1 MKRGLVL
8 TFLLLI
14 LLSVSCVQEI
24 EYGKLPKSNYEDIIE
39 NKDVSVRVKETEL
52 TNDTEKI
59 ALAYTNNSNV
69 EYLYDKEPHLEIN
82 HNDVWYVLSVNHKV
96 GWNDMGQLV
105 SRKDTVDYT
114 LSLKDYYGELENGS
128 YRFIKGFYANETE
141 VLTEVKF
148 KVENNTI
155 IIEENKELS
164 VEIGT
169 DKDYFSRM
177 DHLHP
182 TMTFTPILKGETD
195 KDIQYHWI
203 MENDVDFEGFTTLE
217 NGPTK
222 DIINSGEPVGLGIYA
237 QVSYVE
243 GAVMEFKIILQV
255 EEKGTSNI
263 LAKDEFIIE
272 NREGEYRIKK

>member
-1 MKRGLVL
+1 MKRSLVL

-14 LLSVSCVQEI
+14 LLSVSCVRRI
-24 EYGKLPKSNYEDIIE
+24 DYNKLPKSNYEDIIE
-39 NKDVSVRVKETEL
+39 NKGVSVMVKETEL
-52 TNDTEKI
+52 TNDTEEI
-59 ALAYTNNSNV
+59 TLAYTNNSNV
-69 EYLYDKEPHLEIN
+69 EYLYDKEPHLEVK
-82 HNDVWYVLSVNHKV
+82 HKDVWYVLSVNQKV

-114 LSLKDYYGELENGS
+114 LSLKDYYGKLENGS
-128 YRFIKGFYANETE
+128 YRFIKWFYANETE

-155 IIEENKELS
+155 IIEKNKELS
-164 VEIGT
+164 VEIET

-177 DHLHP
+177 DKLHP
-182 TMTFTPILKGETD
+182 VMTFTPILKGETD

-255 EEKGTSNI
+255 EEKETSNI
-263 LAKDEFIIE
+263 LAKDELVIE
-272 NREGEYRIKK
+272 NSEGEYRIKK